1 MNFSFKYTIIASLL
15 GIEFTKLNAI
25 LSTILF
31 QLFMQ
36 QFFWILFLNK
46 TCFLYTDF
54 SFQMISNSFRNT
66 LNSLYN

>member
-1 MNFSFKYTIIASLL
+1 MNFSFKCTIIVSLL
-15 GIEFTKLNAI
+15 GIKFTKLNVI

-36 QFFWILFLNK
+36 QFFRILFLNK
-46 TCFLYTDF
+46 TCFLYTDI
-54 SFQMISNSFRNT
+54 SFQMILNSFRNT